1 MKTITATVTYHR
13 TVEVEVEVE
22 DDATGQEIE
31 NALLS
36 EGDELMALDTKN
48 LTTEPGV
55 ISDVQVDGVSVFHA
69 ITLMVG
75 LPVD

>member
-1 MKTITATVTYHR
+1 
-13 TVEVEVEVE
+13 
-22 DDATGQEIE
+22 
-31 NALLS
+31 
-36 EGDELMALDTKN
+36 MALDTKN